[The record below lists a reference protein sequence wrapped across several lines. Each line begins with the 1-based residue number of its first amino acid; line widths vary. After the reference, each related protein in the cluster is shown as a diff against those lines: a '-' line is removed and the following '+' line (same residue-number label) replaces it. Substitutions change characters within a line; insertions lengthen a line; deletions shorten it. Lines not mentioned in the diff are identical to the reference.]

1 MPALSQVRHQSVG
14 SMPGGLG
21 GGIGP
26 GTGASFGQRRQGFSE
41 AIVFTVGGGSMD
53 EYGNLQD
60 WAKRT
65 SAAAGGGATGSGVG
79 GPRRRVVYGSTD
91 LVNAEDFVV
100 RELTRLGRENT

>member
-1 MPALSQVRHQSVG
+1 MPAPSQARNTQGG
-14 SMPGGLG
+14 SGGGLG
-21 GGIGP
+21 SGLGSLGP

-65 SAAAGGGATGSGVG
+65 SGGGAAGAAAT
-79 GPRRRVVYGSTD
+79 GPRRRVVYGSTEI
-91 LVNAEDFVV
+91 VNAEEFVV
-100 RELTRLGRENT
+100 GELARLGRENL